1 MFKNSELNLL
11 FLFKISQDNIK
22 LIKMKIKKLALW
34 KAKIIK
40 IMLIKIRESLKIL
53 IKFIRIKNYSFMRQV
68 LVILQIYNEKKIFIE
83 KFSKLKLKKRS
94 KETKN

>member
-1 MFKNSELNLL
+1 
-11 FLFKISQDNIK
+11 
-22 LIKMKIKKLALW
+22 MKIKKLALW

-40 IMLIKIRESLKIL
+40 IMQIKIRESLKIL

>member
-1 MFKNSELNLL
+1 
-11 FLFKISQDNIK
+11 
-22 LIKMKIKKLALW
+22 MKIKKLALW
-34 KAKIIK
+34 KAKIIR
-40 IMLIKIRESLKIL
+40 IMQIKIRESLKIL
-53 IKFIRIKNYSFMRQV
+53 IKFIRIKNYSFMHQV

>member
-1 MFKNSELNLL
+1 
-11 FLFKISQDNIK
+11 
-22 LIKMKIKKLALW
+22 MKIKKLALW

-40 IMLIKIRESLKIL
+40 IMQIKIRESLKIL
-53 IKFIRIKNYSFMRQV
+53 IKFIKIKSYSFMRQI
-68 LVILQIYNEKKIFIE
+68 LVTLQIYNEKKIFIE

>member
-1 MFKNSELNLL
+1 
-11 FLFKISQDNIK
+11 
-22 LIKMKIKKLALW
+22 MKIKKLALW

-40 IMLIKIRESLKIL
+40 IMQIKIRESLKIL
-53 IKFIRIKNYSFMRQV
+53 IKFIRIKNYSFMHQV

>member
-1 MFKNSELNLL
+1 M
-11 FLFKISQDNIK
+11 Q
-22 LIKMKIKKLALW
+22 
-34 KAKIIK
+34 
-40 IMLIKIRESLKIL
+40 IKIRESLKIL

>member
-1 MFKNSELNLL
+1 
-11 FLFKISQDNIK
+11 
-22 LIKMKIKKLALW
+22 MKIKKLALW

-40 IMLIKIRESLKIL
+40 IMQIKIRESLKIL
-53 IKFIRIKNYSFMRQV
+53 IKFIRIKNYSFMRQI
-68 LVILQIYNEKKIFIE
+68 LVTLQIYNEKKIFIE

>member
-1 MFKNSELNLL
+1 M
-11 FLFKISQDNIK
+11 Q
-22 LIKMKIKKLALW
+22 
-34 KAKIIK
+34 
-40 IMLIKIRESLKIL
+40 IKIRESLKIL
-53 IKFIRIKNYSFMRQV
+53 IKFIRIKNYSFMHQV

>member
-1 MFKNSELNLL
+1 
-11 FLFKISQDNIK
+11 
-22 LIKMKIKKLALW
+22 MKIKKLALW
-34 KAKIIK
+34 KAKIIR
-40 IMLIKIRESLKIL
+40 IMQIKIRESLKIL

>member
-1 MFKNSELNLL
+1 
-11 FLFKISQDNIK
+11 
-22 LIKMKIKKLALW
+22 MKIKKLALW

-40 IMLIKIRESLKIL
+40 IRQIKIRESLKIL

>member
-1 MFKNSELNLL
+1 VFKNSELNLL

-34 KAKIIK
+34 KAKIIIIK
-40 IMLIKIRESLKIL
+40 QIKIRESLKIL
-53 IKFIRIKNYSFMRQV
+53 IKIIRIKIYSFIRQI
-68 LVILQIYNEKKIFIE
+68 LVTLQIYNEKKIFIE